1 MEKIYLSVQTS
12 LIITIVVG
20 VFFITLGYL
29 NLKKNPQIKII

>member
-20 VFFITLGYL
+20 VFFITLGYI
-29 NLKKNPQIKII
+29 NLKKNLQI